1 MRLWLERHDD
11 FNDFADKHCFQLN
24 DTHPSLAVAELMR
37 LLIDEHHFEWDDAW
51 SITSSTMA
59 YTNHTLLPEALECW
73 SIALVDRLLPRLFEI
88 IQEIDSRFRAQIE
101 DQWPGDS
108 SLKEQLAI
116 LSGDGGSDGVVRM
129 AHLAIVGSFSVNGV
143 AQLHSDLLV
152 HCANCLMRRL
162 VRDGSVI
169 LTNCRHCAPLQRMM
183 HLSNVGRQLR
193 SKTKKAWHNSS
204 GNDASSMSVQI

>member
-1 MRLWLERHDD
+1 
-11 FNDFADKHCFQLN
+11 
-24 DTHPSLAVAELMR
+24 MR
-37 LLIDEHHFEWDDAW
+37 LLIDEHHVEWDDAW
-51 SITSSTMA
+51 AITSSTMA

-88 IQEIDSRFRAQIE
+88 IQEIDKRFHAQI
-101 DQWPGDS
+101 DNQWPGDS

-152 HCANCLMRRL
+152 QGMFSRFAEIWPEKFNNKTNGVTQRRWL
-162 VRDGSVI
+162 AQCNPGLRELLDETIGSGWV
-169 LTNCRHCAPLQRMM
+169 
-183 HLSNVGRQLR
+183 SNHVGQQLR
-193 SKTKKAWHNSS
+193 NKTKKAWHSSS
-204 GNDASSMSVQI
+204 GNDASSMSIPI